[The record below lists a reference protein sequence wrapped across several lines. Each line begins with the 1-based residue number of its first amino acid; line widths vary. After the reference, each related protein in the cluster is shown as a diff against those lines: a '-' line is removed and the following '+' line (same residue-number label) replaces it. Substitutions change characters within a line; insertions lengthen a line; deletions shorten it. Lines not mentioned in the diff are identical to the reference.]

1 MHHREIDKVWELFVL
16 FVCVRE
22 REQIRRPR
30 RMVEVARERDL
41 FSFQVKYE
49 NIFTVGLNSYE
60 CFDFDTAAQYTQ
72 SQKGI

>member
-1 MHHREIDKVWELFVL
+1 M
-16 FVCVRE
+16 CVRE